1 MFSIEYLINIIK
13 MFLPPRAEIITIDK
27 PYKMPAVGMVDL
39 DGDGI
44 LELIAAYKWQGEIY
58 IIVLKYYCGTWY
70 VADTVKGKGY
80 NITYFGAAPVTSRY
94 KNNLVVGWQVG
105 AIWSDLSVYE
115 WTDMGLKDLING
127 NKYFSLIEVKDIKG
141 IQGKDGIYELAL
153 WIHDTGKA
161 YKVEIYRWA
170 GDKFTL
176 ALDVYPNYFKKVANY
191 YKRLLKE
198 MDSTTYWYYLADA
211 QIKTGDTQGALESID
226 RALDSEYPYPS
237 KEELIDLKGQIC
249 QYTPFSKEEGIDFS
263 SIKYI
268 CSQKQRDKKLE
279 KALIKE
285 FDLDQYEDSIRYY
298 YNKVDLNEDGN
309 PEIFAYVVGMP
320 VCGTGGCSAA
330 IFEDYKGE
338 YKLLARF
345 SLVNNPVI
353 ISNNKTKGYKDIIMN
368 VYGGGIE
375 SFFALL
381 KYNGTTYPSN
391 PSIEPKVESGTKV
404 QGIAIVAD
412 DIPKNSGIE
421 LNTYLKR

>member
-13 MFLPPRAEIITIDK
+13 MFLPPRSEIITIDK
-27 PYKMPAVGMVDL
+27 PYKTPAVAMVDL

-70 VADTVKGKGY
+70 MADTVKGKGY

-127 NKYFSLIEVKDIKG
+127 NKYFSLIDLTDIKG

-161 YKVEIYRWA
+161 YKVQIYRWS

-176 ALDVYPNYFKKVANY
+176 ALDVYPYYFKKVANY

-198 MDSTTYWYYLADA
+198 IDSTTYWYYLADA
-211 QIKTGDTQGALESID
+211 QIKTGNIQGALESID

-237 KEELIDLKGQIC
+237 KEELMDLKAQIC
-249 QYTPFSKEEGIDFS
+249 QYTQFPKEEGIDFS

-285 FDLDQYEDSIRYY
+285 FDLDQYKDSIRYY

-330 IFEDYKGE
+330 IFEDNKGE

-353 ISNNKTKGYKDIIMN
+353 ISNNKTNGYKDIIMN

-375 SFFALL
+375 NFFALI
-381 KYNGTTYPSN
+381 KYDGTTYPSN
-391 PSIEPKVESGTKV
+391 PS
-404 QGIAIVAD
+404 
-412 DIPKNSGIE
+412 
-421 LNTYLKR
+421 